1 LSRFLKEQLM
11 KLQDFYS
18 KSSSSSSSSLANASN
33 AAAYNNG
40 NPLMTDEQKL
50 ALRQFNYC
58 QQLCKV
64 MFEVREFTL
73 TDSTKHGKKFD

>member
-1 LSRFLKEQLM
+1 M
-11 KLQDFYS
+11 KLQDFYQ
-18 KSSSSSSSSLANASN
+18 KSSSSSSSSSGGGSGSVPNASN

-58 QQLCKV
+58 QELCKV
-64 MFEVREFTL
+64 MFEVR
-73 TDSTKHGKKFD
+73 H